1 MLPRWTGAEIY
12 ISAIPNLIRSRR
24 DLGIFLG

>member
-12 ISAIPNLIRSRR
+12 IGAIPNLIRSRR
-24 DLGIFLG
+24 DPAIFLG